1 MAAFNKSNAFVEDV
15 CEKIHNLGADSLKIM
30 LTNVAPVAG
39 NSVKADLTE
48 IASGNGYTAG
58 GSAVTISSSAQTA
71 GLYKLIL
78 ADLVF
83 VASGGLM
90 ATFRYAVLYNSTPV
104 AGPLIGWW
112 DRGTTLTLQSGDS
125 ATIDFDNVNGV
136 LQLT

>member
-1 MAAFNKSNAFVEDV
+1 MVAFNKFNAFVEDIS
-15 CEKIHNLGADSLKIM
+15 EKVHNLGADTLKVM

-48 IASGNGYTAG
+48 IAAGNGYSAG
-58 GSAVTISSSAQTA
+58 GTAATISSSAQVA

-78 ADLVF
+78 ADVVF
-83 VASGGLM
+83 AASGGAM
-90 ATFRYAVLYNSTPV
+90 ATFRYAVLYNSTPA

-112 DRGTTLTLQSGDS
+112 DRGTSLTLQAGDS